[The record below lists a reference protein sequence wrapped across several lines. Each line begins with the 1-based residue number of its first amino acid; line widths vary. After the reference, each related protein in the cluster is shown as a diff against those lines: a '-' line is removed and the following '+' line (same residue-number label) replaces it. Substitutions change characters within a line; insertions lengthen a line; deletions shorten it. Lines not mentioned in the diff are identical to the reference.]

1 MSASDEGKLYSPA
14 LLSLATELAE
24 YPLSKS
30 FQFAGSDRSRTCGS
44 TIDIG
49 IDLDSGGRIASIGM
63 QVAACAVGQAS
74 AALLAREAMGKSIVE
89 IETTYG
95 TIANWLSGAGG
106 LPDWPGIEVLEPAK
120 EYAGRHE
127 ALLLPWKAASS
138 ALCKPVAAS

>member
-49 IDLDSGGRIASIGM
+49 IDLDSRGRIASIGM
-63 QVAACAVGQAS
+63 QVAACAVGRQP
-74 AALLAREAMGKSIVE
+74 RCWQGKPWENQSSI
-89 IETTYG
+89 
-95 TIANWLSGAGG
+95 
-106 LPDWPGIEVLEPAK
+106 
-120 EYAGRHE
+120 
-127 ALLLPWKAASS
+127 
-138 ALCKPVAAS
+138 